1 MEKRYEEMTI
11 CAEYYDT
18 HEEYKEVIVKF
29 IEILL
34 QNNYIVALRDEGD
47 IMCIEYNY
55 RDLNLGEY
63 DLRWVGVDEKI
74 IGRDNE

>member
-11 CAEYYDT
+11 YAEYYDT
-18 HEEYKEVIVKF
+18 HEEYKEAMVKF

-34 QNNYIVALRDEGD
+34 RNNYIVALRDEGD